1 MTING
6 DKSVLHRVGIIMLFL
21 LLLLFKT
28 GLSNGGFAIKAALVT
43 QVTYII
49 EIYRSCF
56 VLFLFVILV

>member
-6 DKSVLHRVGIIMLFL
+6 DKSVLHRVGIIMLF